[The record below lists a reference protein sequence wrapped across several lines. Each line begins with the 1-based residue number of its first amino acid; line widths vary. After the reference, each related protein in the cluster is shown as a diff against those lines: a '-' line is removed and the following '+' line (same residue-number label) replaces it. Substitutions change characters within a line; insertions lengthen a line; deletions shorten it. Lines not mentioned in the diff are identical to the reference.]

1 MLRFFRYYLPPL
13 ILAAI
18 ILSAANDRL
27 SSEETGQTLVS
38 ILGAFFQAALHPDAY
53 EALNFVMR
61 KAAHL
66 TEYGLLAALAFRALR
81 AEQRGWR
88 FGWGAGALSYVI
100 AVASADEWLQSR
112 TLLRTGTPAD
122 VVVDACGAIVVL
134 LVIRNRALH

>member
-38 ILGAFFQAALHPDAY
+38 ILGAFLQASLHPDAY

-61 KAAHL
+61 KTAHL

-81 AEQRGWR
+81 VEQRGWR

-122 VVVDACGAIVVL
+122 VVVDACGAIVAL